1 MLLMSA
7 ASKLLLINELSS
19 GHLLEKSKFILV
31 NFPLNHM
38 VISFESLEIKCV
50 EHSGMI
56 PYLETSNE
64 KKGSDTLSSQ
74 VQIKRVL
81 LAVAQMSSQ
90 HSCMLIE
97 HVYVTGLTGKCF
109 IQNGIRKSSDWKKK
123 KKTKMMMMMMMMNQ
137 ASLHFKEGV

>member
-64 KKGSDTLSSQ
+64 KEGSDTLSSK
-74 VQIKRVL
+74 VQIMFQRL
-81 LAVAQMSSQ
+81 S
-90 HSCMLIE
+90 
-97 HVYVTGLTGKCF
+97 
-109 IQNGIRKSSDWKKK
+109 
-123 KKTKMMMMMMMMNQ
+123 
-137 ASLHFKEGV
+137 